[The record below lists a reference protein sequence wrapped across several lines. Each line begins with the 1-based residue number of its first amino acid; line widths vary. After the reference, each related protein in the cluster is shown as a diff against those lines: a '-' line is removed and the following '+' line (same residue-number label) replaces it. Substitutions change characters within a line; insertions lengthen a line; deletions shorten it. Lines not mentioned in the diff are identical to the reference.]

1 MPDIV
6 SVSQTELAQRR
17 KKLRRQRQMKIL
29 QAIWRTLAVTGLAGG
44 LLWVALQPIWVLKTP
59 EQVVM
64 TSGKQPLSKEAM
76 KSLLDLSYPQSLWR
90 IQPGAIA
97 DALKKQPTIAQA
109 TVNRRLFPPGLI
121 IEIEERI
128 PVALAQRTQ
137 AQSNITDNK
146 QPHTGLIDANGV
158 WIPLE
163 KYKLVNPQIKI
174 PSLKVTGIPEQYA
187 PYWRRL
193 YPYLSQSSVKITEV
207 DYQDP
212 NNLILKTEL
221 GKVYLGAITS
231 QLPEQINLLP
241 QLRQINT
248 KLNPAEIDYIDL
260 KNPDSP
266 LVHMNQEAEPANT
279 KTP

>member
-17 KKLRRQRQMKIL
+17 KKLRRQRQMKIV

-59 EQVVM
+59 EQVLM
-64 TSGKQPLSKEAM
+64 KAGNQPLSKEAM

-90 IQPGAIA
+90 IQPAAIA

-128 PVALAQRTQ
+128 PVAVAQKTQ
-137 AQSNITDNK
+137 AQSNNTGNK
-146 QPHTGLIDANGV
+146 TTTGLIDANGI

-163 KYKLVNPQIKI
+163 KYKLVNPQIKL
-174 PSLKVTGIPEQYA
+174 PSLKVTGSPEQYA
-187 PYWRRL
+187 PYWRKL

-231 QLPEQINLLP
+231 QLPDQINLLA
-241 QLRQINT
+241 QLRHINT
-248 KLNPAEIDYIDL
+248 KLNPA
-260 KNPDSP
+260 
-266 LVHMNQEAEPANT
+266 
-279 KTP
+279 